1 MQLKSLI
8 TTLLLATTPVV
19 FSNPIPSVAES
30 PNDSVAKR
38 NEYAFASTLLNSHFC
53 LCF

>member
-38 NEYAFASTLLNSHFC
+38 TEYDLASLLLDSHF
-53 LCF
+53 LFSS